1 MRKMNHFKLLAVI
14 CAMALFASCNF
25 EEINTNQ
32 FEMSD
37 GEGAMDGFEVGGLIT
52 AMQRTV
58 IPVGTQADDT
68 DVINEYQIAYHLSA
82 DNWSGFFGENN
93 SNGWNAGSNNTTYYL
108 LDNWIKATYTQSYTN
123 ALDPWKKLKIAS
135 EKNGT
140 PEVFALAQILK
151 ISAWHKT
158 LESFGPMPYS
168 HAADATMNIPFD
180 SEKEVYTAMFEELTA
195 AIEELT
201 EKAENGVNV
210 MGAYDAVYA
219 GDATKWVKYGNSL
232 MLRLAMRVR
241 FADAELAKKYATQ
254 AVNHSIGV
262 MTAKDDAAQMSQG
275 AGMTFRNNIEWL
287 AGNYNEARMGSS
299 IFSYLMGYEDPR
311 LSVYFLPMDGNA
323 SYGVEAFDGKTYQA
337 VPAGHANAQNDIY
350 KSCSK
355 PNIQSGTP
363 TYWLRASEVYFLRAE
378 AALVWEGFGS
388 ADSWYKQGIDM
399 SFQEN
404 GVTDPVD
411 DYMNSNL
418 SPRAYVLSHYQY
430 GQTLSAPCETTV
442 KFEGTTEQKLEKIMI
457 QKWIALFPNGQEA
470 WTE

>member
-14 CAMALFASCNF
+14 SPPTSKPSIAPSPSLISNWLVLISSKLHEANSVIAH
-25 EEINTNQ
+25 
-32 FEMSD
+32 
-37 GEGAMDGFEVGGLIT
+37 IT
-52 AMQRTV
+52 A
-58 IPVGTQADDT
+58 
-68 DVINEYQIAYHLSA
+68 
-82 DNWSGFFGENN
+82 NWSGFFGENN

-241 FADAELAKKYATQ
+241 FADAELAKKFATQ

-299 IFSYLMGYEDPR
+299 IFSYLIFSMSISATESTNTTPCGFPIEIHVILYSFPSTIKMRVWER
-311 LSVYFLPMDGNA
+311 GAGETLACGTGACASAYA
-323 SYGVEAFDGKTYQA
+323 SYLNKKTGKKVLVHLLGGDLQIEYNEEKDTIFMTGPATTVFDGEIDLT
-337 VPAGHANAQNDIY
+337 
-350 KSCSK
+350 
-355 PNIQSGTP
+355 
-363 TYWLRASEVYFLRAE
+363 
-378 AALVWEGFGS
+378 
-388 ADSWYKQGIDM
+388 GID
-399 SFQEN
+399 
-404 GVTDPVD
+404 D
-411 DYMNSNL
+411 
-418 SPRAYVLSHYQY
+418 
-430 GQTLSAPCETTV
+430 
-442 KFEGTTEQKLEKIMI
+442 
-457 QKWIALFPNGQEA
+457 
-470 WTE
+470 